1 MTLPEPT
8 DVIAPREEVPY
19 ETHEF
24 LSQMM
29 EGAYPYGVVLEYH
42 GLKLYS
48 RVDDD
53 QVRNVW
59 DVHAEEGGLIE
70 VLNLDA
76 FQTITDLEQALD
88 EIVAYDPADRDEWVS
103 SR

>member
-1 MTLPEPT
+1 MSLPEPT
-8 DVIAPREEVPY
+8 DVIAPREDVPY

-24 LSQMM
+24 LSRMM

-48 RVDDD
+48 NVGDD
-53 QVRNVW
+53 QIRNVW
-59 DVHAEEGGLIE
+59 HVYAEDGAFIE

-76 FQTITDLEQALD
+76 FQTITELEQTLD
-88 EIVAYDPADRDEWVS
+88 EIVAYDPTDRDEWVS